1 MIREAFGRVIG
12 KLLQNSSTS
21 DDIDASAT
29 SQKSVEVVDRLSK
42 SVDDGSTQTIEILER
57 IEEALVQIADN
68 VYNIAGKLNAQV
80 SSMGEVS
87 AWMAKDR
94 AERERGKSEGE
105 LSAIEAAREAEKDPK
120 ATPTSRLASLTE
132 EAMEAINDALGWF
145 KLLSK
150 ILIPALI
157 GVYIGVRDKIE
168 EVFGEF
174 GVFFA
179 DIGAWLIAIRMAF
192 GKKVFEP
199 FRKVGAWAKEFFK
212 GFSVVDDA
220 LRPVMKILPKLGR
233 IIGKAFLPLTVLLGA
248 FDAISGAIEGY
259 EKEGIAG
266 AVKGAF
272 GGIIS
277 GLIGWIGDLASWL
290 WGSLLEVLGFEEL
303 GKSIKE
309 IDFTKA
315 INDLIQTSVGSLIE
329 LVQTF
334 FGSIAEGFGKI
345 LDGDFS
351 GLLDIV
357 GAPFKSLYAGIKELF
372 GFDPVESLKKSFLTI
387 APPGSF
393 LDYIIPDSVYEYLG
407 ATKKEPEPLTGPQM
421 ATAKEVAQKL
431 LMSYAPPGSW
441 ASKLIPDSVYEAAG
455 IDPVTGALEKA
466 VSAGSTAAAVTGASE
481 KATRKAVA
489 GSTAT
494 TGVDFM
500 MNKSSMVVA
509 TAQVGSEPPRAV
521 MMTPSEAAVVGGTL
535 LSATP
540 ITGDAASA
548 EVSVMR
554 NGNWTVSKLADVKP
568 GETFR
573 PSEKITAVATSRASN
588 RLGAIGSS
596 IESNA
601 ANVSFKP
608 ISSSSPVVV
617 SAPSSTNVINSTT
630 AVTGQLAA
638 VGSEFGAP
646 RW

>member
-1 MIREAFGRVIG
+1 M
-12 KLLQNSSTS
+12 L
-21 DDIDASAT
+21 
-29 SQKSVEVVDRLSK
+29 
-42 SVDDGSTQTIEILER
+42 
-57 IEEALVQIADN
+57 
-68 VYNIAGKLNAQV
+68 
-80 SSMGEVS
+80 
-87 AWMAKDR
+87 
-94 AERERGKSEGE
+94 
-105 LSAIEAAREAEKDPK
+105 
-120 ATPTSRLASLTE
+120 
-132 EAMEAINDALGWF
+132 
-145 KLLSK
+145 
-150 ILIPALI
+150 
-157 GVYIGVRDKIE
+157 
-168 EVFGEF
+168 
-174 GVFFA
+174 
-179 DIGAWLIAIRMAF
+179 
-192 GKKVFEP
+192 
-199 FRKVGAWAKEFFK
+199 
-212 GFSVVDDA
+212 
-220 LRPVMKILPKLGR
+220 KILPKLGR

-259 EKEGIAG
+259 EKEGITG

-272 GGIIS
+272 GGLIS
-277 GLIGWIGDLASWL
+277 GLIGWIGDLAGWL

-315 INDLIQTSVGSLIE
+315 INDLIQSSIGSLIE
-329 LVQTF
+329 MVQTF

-357 GAPFKSLYAGIKELF
+357 GAPFKALYAGIKELF

-407 ATKKEPEPLTGPQM
+407 ATKKEPEPLSGPEM

-466 VSAGSTAAAVTGASE
+466 VAGSSAATVAGIDPVTGALEKAVAGSSAATVAGTSE

-489 GSTAT
+489 GSSAA

-500 MNKSSMVVA
+500 TNQSSLVVA
-509 TAQVGSEPPRAV
+509 TTQVGSEPPRAV

-535 LSATP
+535 LSASP
-540 ITGDAASA
+540 IKGDAASA

-554 NGNWTVSKLADVKP
+554 DGNWTVAKLADVKP

-573 PSEKITAVATSRASN
+573 PSEKITSVAASRTSN

-596 IESNA
+596 IESSA
-601 ANVSFKP
+601 ANVSNQQ
-608 ISSSSPVVV
+608 SSVSSPVMV
-617 SAPSSTNVINSTT
+617 SAPSSTNVVNSTT

-638 VGSEFGAP
+638 VGSDFGPP